1 MVKEP
6 EPPSNVLPQARN
18 RNEIL
23 ITRGFSNLRRG
34 GAGAGVVFIYI
45 LIGDHI

>member
-1 MVKEP
+1 MKVP

-18 RNEIL
+18 RNEIM
-23 ITRGFSNLRRG
+23 ITHGFSRGG
-34 GAGAGVVFIYI
+34 GAGAGVVFIDI